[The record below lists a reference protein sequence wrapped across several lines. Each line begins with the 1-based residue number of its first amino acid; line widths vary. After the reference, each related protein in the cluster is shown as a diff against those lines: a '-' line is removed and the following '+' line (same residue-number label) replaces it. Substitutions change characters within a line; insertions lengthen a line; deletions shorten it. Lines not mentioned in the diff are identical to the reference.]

1 MRFVMD
7 ARYAGPQASGIGS
20 YVRAIGARL
29 PELARQAHFHFWVP
43 PAALPLSHAPN
54 ASHATVRFRP
64 TGISTLL
71 FPSLLDTLRATDV
84 FHGPANIL
92 GFGLPCPSVVTV
104 HDVMWIEHLDW
115 CQPRPWLRPISGP
128 YFATGIRR
136 ALRHADCL
144 LTVSKASA
152 DAIVRLEPS
161 AHQRVF
167 VTPNAC
173 EPHFRPAAS
182 QDAAR
187 RAAAECLGSDAPF
200 FLVVG
205 QNQPSKAHAAAVRA
219 FAAANVG
226 QHRLVLVQRLDP
238 GRGLESLAREL
249 GVEDRVTF
257 VSSVP
262 LDSLIS
268 LYQAATALVHP
279 SLAEGFGLPVLEAM
293 ASGCPVIASDIAPL
307 REILGSAGLYTA
319 PASVAEL
326 TRQLEAA
333 SHGGA
338 WLEEARAQG
347 LERARSFSWDRTA
360 ALTLEVYEL
369 ALERQHSESRA
380 AVYENA
386 ASARSG
392 NVRL

>member
-144 LTVSKASA
+144 LTLSKASA

-182 QDAAR
+182 CDAR
-187 RAAAECLGSDAPF
+187 RLS
-200 FLVVG
+200 V
-205 QNQPSKAHAAAVRA
+205 S
-219 FAAANVG
+219 
-226 QHRLVLVQRLDP
+226 
-238 GRGLESLAREL
+238 ARM
-249 GVEDRVTF
+249 RRSSW
-257 VSSVP
+257 SSVR
-262 LDSLIS
+262 IS
-268 LYQAATALVHP
+268 LP
-279 SLAEGFGLPVLEAM
+279 KPM
-293 ASGCPVIASDIAPL
+293 RPRC
-307 REILGSAGLYTA
+307 
-319 PASVAEL
+319 
-326 TRQLEAA
+326 
-333 SHGGA
+333 
-338 WLEEARAQG
+338 
-347 LERARSFSWDRTA
+347 
-360 ALTLEVYEL
+360 
-369 ALERQHSESRA
+369 
-380 AVYENA
+380 
-386 ASARSG
+386 
-392 NVRL
+392 VRLRPPTSGRIVWCWFSAWIQGVAWSRWRENWVSRIA